1 VEGQLRAYVGDG
13 KFTNDKLDTFGGY
26 GVMKIRNLQALMNYV
41 CQMGFEHHVAVN
53 MSETAD
59 AIAEA
64 LGNYMGWD
72 VYRHI

>member
-1 VEGQLRAYVGDG
+1 
-13 KFTNDKLDTFGGY
+13 
-26 GVMKIRNLQALMNYV
+26 
-41 CQMGFEHHVAVN
+41 MGFEHHVAVN